1 MSRLGIRLRLLAVV
15 IAAVTAA
22 LAALIVGFNLLLEH
36 NLSRDADNLLR
47 ARAAAALTLLRPV
60 GDGLVVGEAP
70 DDAAPDITVW
80 AFSRGK
86 TLEAPDAG
94 ARVGRAA
101 RRLAGGPARFSEVP
115 AADVRLYAI
124 PVVISGRRLGTVVT
138 GVSLAP
144 YEQTRRTALVGSLA
158 FGGLV
163 LLLVGLASRWLLA
176 SSLRP
181 VARMTRQAAA
191 WSERDL
197 ERRFGLGEP
206 HDELTE
212 LAATLDGL
220 LDRIAASLRR
230 EQRFSAE
237 LSHELRT
244 PLARVIAETELALR
258 REREPSE
265 YRAALEAAHRSARQ
279 VARTVDALVAAAG
292 HEAGATRGTADAFS
306 VATGVVD
313 ACAAVAAEHRVELE
327 LEQPARPIRLG
338 VDQELAERILQPLV
352 ENACRYGRSRARVS
366 IERTP
371 SGGVIYAVEDDG
383 PGVGENEREQ
393 IFEPGRRGRIGSR
406 ETNGAGLGLALAR
419 RLARSASGDV
429 EAAAGNGGARFL
441 VRLPAG

>member
-1 MSRLGIRLRLLAVV
+1 M
-15 IAAVTAA
+15 
-22 LAALIVGFNLLLEH
+22 
-36 NLSRDADNLLR
+36 
-47 ARAAAALTLLRPV
+47 
-60 GDGLVVGEAP
+60 
-70 DDAAPDITVW
+70 
-80 AFSRGK
+80 
-86 TLEAPDAG
+86 
-94 ARVGRAA
+94 
-101 RRLAGGPARFSEVP
+101 
-115 AADVRLYAI
+115 
-124 PVVISGRRLGTVVT
+124 
-138 GVSLAP
+138 SLAP

-258 REREPSE
+258 REREPNE

-292 HEAGATRGTADAFS
+292 HEAGAALGTADALS
-306 VATGVVD
+306 VAPQ
-313 ACAAVAAEHRVELE
+313 L
-327 LEQPARPIRLG
+327 
-338 VDQELAERILQPLV
+338 
-352 ENACRYGRSRARVS
+352 
-366 IERTP
+366 
-371 SGGVIYAVEDDG
+371 
-383 PGVGENEREQ
+383 
-393 IFEPGRRGRIGSR
+393 
-406 ETNGAGLGLALAR
+406 
-419 RLARSASGDV
+419 
-429 EAAAGNGGARFL
+429 FL
-441 VRLPAG
+441 RLPVTSEWASQPSW